1 MLQYSD
7 MPPHVIIFL
16 LSHACMPL
24 LLLTDLNAIVY
35 FVAVKHHHNFNA
47 EVRTGYVLNRALV
60 NKCIRLLT
68 NKLDKLATCNSYA

>member
-1 MLQYSD
+1 MCDRVYECVCVS
-7 MPPHVIIFL
+7 PHVIIFL

-35 FVAVKHHHNFNA
+35 FVAVKHHHNFNT

-60 NKCIRLLT
+60 NI
-68 NKLDKLATCNSYA
+68 NIV

>member
-1 MLQYSD
+1 MLQFSD

-35 FVAVKHHHNFNA
+35 FVAVKYHHNFNA

-60 NKCIRLLT
+60 TFTVHL
-68 NKLDKLATCNSYA
+68 